1 MLVGC
6 RGSKRAPCHLR
17 IQPEPSVK
25 SKHSYFH
32 TRIHRTSL
40 KKTLALFRLPLE
52 MPDGGN
58 AECPVSVLHTG
69 INGENLSE
77 PEPEHIA

>member
-17 IQPEPSVK
+17 IQPEPFVK
-25 SKHSYFH
+25 SKHSCFH
-32 TRIHRTSL
+32 ARTRGTSL
-40 KKTLALFRLPLE
+40 TKTLALFRLPLE
-52 MPDGGN
+52 MPDGGH
-58 AECPVSVLHTG
+58 AECPVSIPHTG

-77 PEPEHIA
+77 PEPQHIA